1 LKESYVLKFNQNKA
15 VDILLSTIAFDLGED
30 QVADAL
36 KIQRIEQFEKLFN
49 DYNFTVNHSP
59 EEVKFCIDE
68 LDRLLNDL
76 NEILSISNYK
86 IHKKALEE
94 MLEYA
99 IKYKKDRSLAK
110 TLDTIFQVVNEARG
124 KLRHEKI
131 ENINEIRIQNE
142 RWRLYFD
149 GNQKTIVGFDYEHK
163 TNNHRDVIP
172 KFKNR
177 I

>member
-1 LKESYVLKFNQNKA
+1 MMNFNQNKA
-15 VDILLSTIAFDLGED
+15 IDILLSTISFDLGED
-30 QVADAL
+30 KVAEAL

-49 DYNFTVNHSP
+49 DYNFTIAHSP
-59 EEVKFCIDE
+59 EEVKFCINE
-68 LDRLLNDL
+68 LDRLLKDL

-86 IHKKALEE
+86 IHRKALEE

-99 IKYKKDRSLAK
+99 IKYKKDKSLAK

-124 KLRHEKI
+124 NLRHEKI

-149 GNQKTIVGFDYEHK
+149 GKQKTIIGFDYEHK

-172 KFKNR
+172 KLKNR